1 MVMNIFIFI
10 LILIGLSCVFVP
22 FFLKE
27 NERINNLHINEN
39 DMNDRL
45 VPRRNNDDWRTIQ
58 TIRNTHRRYGR

>member
-45 VPRRNNDDWRTIQ
+45 VPRRNNDDWRTI
-58 TIRNTHRRYGR
+58 